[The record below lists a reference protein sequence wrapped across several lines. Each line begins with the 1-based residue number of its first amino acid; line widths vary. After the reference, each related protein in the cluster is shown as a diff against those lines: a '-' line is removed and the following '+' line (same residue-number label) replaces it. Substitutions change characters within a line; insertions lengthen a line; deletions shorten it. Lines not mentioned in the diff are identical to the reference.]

1 MMIYSSS
8 NREENLLIVN
18 TAICSDNPIQVIL
31 LGEVQ
36 AVHWWS
42 LYQGNFYA
50 SDLALVF
57 SYLLCQETS
66 HLFSAVKLQAI
77 SIDS

>member
-18 TAICSDNPIQVIL
+18 TAMCSDNPIL